1 MRKLNPLTVGVTQ
14 LNPRD
19 ADFIYNEGDG
29 HLGHLI
35 GVYFFE
41 TSQHPE
47 AEFSQE
53 QAIEWIT
60 ARLGHNRMFT
70 QRIQRTPLGLEH
82 PHWAP
87 AANFDIRN
95 HVRVTDITEPGWAP
109 LQKPLSKLLTSR
121 MDLTRPP
128 WELHFFN
135 GIEGLD
141 DLPGRLTAVVLKSH
155 HSGADGIA
163 IRMLGETIF
172 SDTLRPAEFGP
183 AVPFLRARLLFKAVL
198 GLPNQIL
205 RFAKH
210 VPRNR
215 AAVRS
220 ADEARLAGEWSES
233 FLDRP
238 PTRFNGKVSGSGTL
252 EQITLSGAEV
262 RQIKDSVLGATIN
275 DVLLAVVGG
284 ALTRYLTEKGEKPVG
299 SLVAMVPRS
308 MRKEEEWE
316 SANQLV
322 TLAIDM
328 HTALEDP
335 LERMALIAE
344 SARSEKTRTS
354 HLAVRRVNAAVETA
368 PAPLLRMMAYA
379 RGKNPH
385 DMNRPRYVHTM
396 VSNIPLSV
404 EGLTLNGAP
413 GAAVLATQPPVD
425 GDGLRHFLV
434 AASGGGLTLN
444 VIADTAT
451 MPDLGHYLGLLRA
464 SFEELKE
471 AASTREMKSD
481 SAEIAS

>member
-1 MRKLNPLTVGVTQ
+1 MRIPNPLAVRVTQ

-19 ADFIYNEGDG
+19 ADFIYNEADG

-41 TSQHPE
+41 TSQHPD

-53 QAIEWIT
+53 QAAEWVT

-70 QRIQRTPLGLEH
+70 QRIQRTLLGIEH
-82 PHWAP
+82 PHWVP
-87 AANFDIRN
+87 DPDFDVRN
-95 HVRVTDITEPGWAP
+95 HVRVTNITEPGWEP

-121 MDLTRPP
+121 VDLSRPP

-135 GIEGLD
+135 GVQGLD

-163 IRMLGETIF
+163 IKMLGESIF
-172 SDTLRPAEFGP
+172 SDRLQPAELEP
-183 AVPFLRARLLFKAVL
+183 VIPFLKSRMFLKSVL
-198 GLPNQIL
+198 GLPSQIL

-210 VPRNR
+210 VPGNR
-215 AAVRS
+215 AA
-220 ADEARLAGEWSES
+220 ARDVDAAQSAGEWVEG
-233 FLDRP
+233 FRERP
-238 PTRFNGKVSGSGTL
+238 ATRFNGKVSGSGTL
-252 EQITLSGAEV
+252 EQITLPGAEV
-262 RQIKDSVLGATIN
+262 RSVKDAVSGATIN

-284 ALTRYLTEKGEKPVG
+284 ALARYLAEKGEKPKG

-308 MRKEEEWE
+308 MRKVEEWE

-328 HTALEDP
+328 HTDIEDP
-335 LERMALIAE
+335 LERVARIAE
-344 SARSEKTRTS
+344 SARSEKARTS
-354 HLAVRRVNAAVETA
+354 HLTVRRLNAAVETA
-368 PAPLLRMMAYA
+368 PAFLLRLMAYR
-379 RGKNPH
+379 RGKNSH
-385 DMNRPRYVHTM
+385 DLSRPRYVHTM

-425 GDGLRHFLV
+425 GDGLRHFMV
-434 AASGGGLTLN
+434 AASGDGLTLN
-444 VIADTAT
+444 VIADPVS
-451 MPDLGHYLGLLRA
+451 MPDLHHYIGLLRS
-464 SFEELKE
+464 SFEDLKE
-471 AASTREMKSD
+471 VASHQALQND

>member
-1 MRKLNPLTVGVTQ
+1 MRLSNLSIARVMQ

-19 ADFIYNEGDG
+19 ADFIYNEADG

-41 TSQHPE
+41 TSQHPQ
-47 AEFSQE
+47 AEFSEE
-53 QAIEWIT
+53 QAVEWVT

-82 PHWAP
+82 PHWVP
-87 AANFDIRN
+87 DPDFDVRN
-95 HVRVTDITEPGWAP
+95 HVRVTDITESGWAP
-109 LQKPLSKLLTSR
+109 LQKPLSALLTSR

-163 IRMLGETIF
+163 IKMLGETIF
-172 SDTLRPAEFGP
+172 SDRLRPAEFEP
-183 AVPFLRARLLFKAVL
+183 TVPFLKARMLLESAL
-198 GLPNQIL
+198 GFPQQLL
-205 RFAKH
+205 RFARH
-210 VPRNR
+210 VPGNR
-215 AAVRS
+215 EAARAVD
-220 ADEARLAGEWSES
+220 AAQAAGEWVES
-233 FLDRP
+233 YHETP
-238 PTRFNGKVSGSGTL
+238 ATRFNGKVSGSGTL
-252 EQITLSGAEV
+252 EQITLPGAEV
-262 RQIKDSVLGATIN
+262 RQVKAAVPGATIN

-284 ALTRYLTEKGEKPVG
+284 ALARYLTEKGEKHKG

-308 MRKEEEWE
+308 MRKVEEWE

-328 HTALEDP
+328 HTDVEDP
-335 LERMALIAE
+335 LERVAHIAD

-354 HLAVRRVNAAVETA
+354 HLAVRRLSAAVETA
-368 PAPLLRMMAYA
+368 PAPLLRLMAYT
-379 RGKNPH
+379 RGKNSH
-385 DMNRPRYVHTM
+385 ELSRPRYMHTM

-413 GAAVLATQPPVD
+413 GAAVLANQPPVD
-425 GDGLRHFLV
+425 GDGLRHFMV

-444 VIADTAT
+444 VIADTAS
-451 MPDLGHYLGLLRA
+451 MPDLHHYIELLRA
-464 SFEELKE
+464 SFEELKKSAGISALRNDSE
-471 AASTREMKSD
+471 EFAS
-481 SAEIAS
+481 